1 MEKAEKLMYACWLAC
16 VPGVG
21 NRTIEKLLAL
31 CGDEREIYCAGE
43 EAWKQVLS
51 VRQLEQI
58 CEFARR
64 MEPEQLYQDIVSKG
78 IKFVMSEDE
87 DYPERL
93 HKIPDPPYALFVK
106 GQLPVN
112 DKPSVAVVG
121 ARDCSEYG
129 SFVAAGIGR
138 MLGENDIQVI
148 SGMAR
153 GIDGICQRAALEAG
167 GNSFGV
173 LGSGV
178 DVCYPMSNRELYE
191 SLCEVGGV
199 LSAYPPGTEAR
210 PGNFPPRNRIV
221 SGLSDV
227 LIVVE
232 ARSKSGTLITVDM
245 ALEQGKD
252 VYVVPGRITDR
263 LSDGCNMLI
272 KQGAEIFL
280 SPEDFLKE
288 LWERWSCKP
297 VGAGEGAV
305 RGKKVPKKGEQVT
318 CGGKLLQWRPAVGV
332 ENLSQERKA
341 VYAVLEFDPVTPQQI
356 QEKLEVKY
364 PLSKV
369 ISLLMGLCVEG
380 LAHQISPGY
389 FVRKRE

>member
-1 MEKAEKLMYACWLAC
+1 MEKSEKLMYACWLAC

-21 NRTIEKLLAL
+21 NRTIEKLLVL
-31 CGDEREIYCAGE
+31 CGNEKEIYCAGE
-43 EAWKQVLS
+43 GVWKQVLS
-51 VRQLEQI
+51 VRQLEQM

-64 MEPEQLYQDIVSKG
+64 TEPEQLYHDIVSKG
-78 IKFVMSEDE
+78 IKCIMSEDE
-87 DYPERL
+87 GYPERL
-93 HKIPDPPYALFVK
+93 RKIPDAPYALFVK

-112 DKPSVAVVG
+112 NKPSVAVVG

-153 GIDGICQRAALEAG
+153 GIDGICQRAAVEAG
-167 GNSFGV
+167 GSSFGV

-191 SLCEVGGV
+191 SLCEMGGV
-199 LSAYPPGTEAR
+199 LSAYPPGTEAK

-232 ARSKSGTLITVDM
+232 ARAKSGTLITVDM

-272 KQGAEIFL
+272 KQGAEIFM

-288 LWERWSCKP
+288 LWERWSYKP
-297 VGAGEGAV
+297 VGDEKEIV
-305 RGKKVPKKGEQVT
+305 RRKKTPKDEYMGD
-318 CGGKLLQWRPAVGV
+318 GGKLLQWRPAVGV

-341 VYAVLEFDPVTPQQI
+341 VYAVLGFDPVTPQQV

-364 PLSKV
+364 PVSKI

-380 LAHQISPGY
+380 LVQQISPGY
-389 FVRKRE
+389 FVRKHD

>member
-1 MEKAEKLMYACWLAC
+1 MEKEERQIYACWLAC
-16 VPGVG
+16 APGVG

-31 CGDEREIYCAGE
+31 CGDEKEIYNAGE
-43 EAWKQVLS
+43 GVWKQVMNA
-51 VRQLEQI
+51 RQLEQM
-58 CEFARR
+58 CEFARMR
-64 MEPEQLYQDIVSKG
+64 EPEHLYQEIISKG
-78 IKFVMSEDE
+78 IGFVMREDAG
-87 DYPERL
+87 YPKRL

-106 GQLPVN
+106 GQLPAG

-129 SFVAAGIGR
+129 SYVAAGIGR
-138 MLGENDIQVI
+138 LLGENDIQVI

-167 GNSFGV
+167 GSSFGV

-178 DVCYPMSNRELYE
+178 DVCYPISNRELYDN
-191 SLCEVGGV
+191 LCVAGGV
-199 LSAYPPGTEAR
+199 MSAYPPGTEAK

-252 VYVVPGRITDR
+252 IYVVPGRITDR
-263 LSDGCNMLI
+263 LSDGCNRLI
-272 KQGAEIFL
+272 KQGAEIFM
-280 SPEDFLKE
+280 SPEEFLKE
-288 LWERWSCKP
+288 LWEHWSCIS
-297 VGAGEGAV
+297 EGDEKEGIKREV
-305 RGKKVPKKGEQVT
+305 IIKGKSAKTEA
-318 CGGKLLQWRPAVGV
+318 GKLLQWRPAVGV
-332 ENLSQERKA
+332 NGLSQERKA
-341 VYAVLEFDPVTPQQI
+341 VYAVLDFDPITPEQI
-356 QEKLEVKY
+356 QEKLPVKY

-380 LAHQISPGY
+380 LVQQISPGY
-389 FVRKRE
+389 FVRKKD